1 VTSPD
6 ADYLLEHIHEALADR
21 VGELGVRA
29 TLTTAGVFLVGEVAS
44 PEQQQAVAAV
54 VADMVRDQPVH
65 NQTTVMDYPEP
76 SGAEQVS

>member
-1 VTSPD
+1 MTSPD
-6 ADYLLEHIHEALADR
+6 PDYLLEHIHEALADR

-29 TLTTAGVFLVGEVAS
+29 TLTTTGVFLTGEVAS

-54 VADMVRDQPVH
+54 VADVASDQPVH

-76 SGAEQVS
+76 GGAERLS